1 MNVSITN
8 IDIYRTLV
16 QLLSDGNRSLE
27 AELKAIRVS
36 TGGRASSS
44 WSHGYTPT
52 DVNATLVTD
61 CGAEREIKLAA
72 SARYGFPDEDI

>member
-16 QLLSDGNRSLE
+16 QLLSDGNKSLE

-36 TGGRASSS
+36 TDGASSL
-44 WSHGYTPT
+44 WSHGYTLT
-52 DVNATLVTD
+52 DVNATLRKD
-61 CGAEREIKLAA
+61 CSAENEVRTTA
-72 SARYGFPDEDI
+72 SACYGFPNEDI